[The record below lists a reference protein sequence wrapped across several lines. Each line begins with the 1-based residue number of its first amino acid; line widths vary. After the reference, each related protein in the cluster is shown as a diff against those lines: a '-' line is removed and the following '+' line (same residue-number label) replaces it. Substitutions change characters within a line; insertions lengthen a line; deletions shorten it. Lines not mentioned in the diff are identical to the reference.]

1 MTNLTEGLSPQ
12 ALYTY
17 QQALQFFLTW
27 GVDADSAHAH
37 AMQVALDGFG
47 PEAVGPD
54 VFGLPQAG
62 GAGARAS
69 RPQRPPSPPPPHH

>member
-37 AMQVALDGFG
+37 AMQVAVDGSG
-47 PEAVGPD
+47 PQAIGPD
-54 VFGLPQAG
+54 VFGVPP
-62 GAGARAS
+62 AGAATRAS
-69 RPQRPPSPPPPHH
+69 RPPRPPSPPPPHH